1 MDPSAASRLL
11 NQEARALLTRL
22 DRLQPYALHMPMV
35 PAAAVSPAAQ
45 AAIEAHTVRGRRRL
59 RALVRGFLRW
69 LHGPGGRRAGPAE
82 GQRRFTLLRLRFN
95 NVIAQFDIFADVLA
109 QRSEH
114 ETGVWVAGLDDVAA
128 DGLELPGYYRA
139 PPVICYLD
147 RGPGAAI
154 RRARTRLPGGEANP
168 VAIIRV
174 PRERMVGS
182 GIASSL
188 LHEVGHQAAALLDL
202 VGSLRPALQ
211 AVQRLHAG
219 AERLAWALW
228 ERWISE
234 IVADLWAVARLGV
247 GATLGLLAVVSLPR
261 AFVFRADW
269 EDPHPIPWVR
279 VRLSAALGQA
289 LYPHPQWEAMARLWA
304 ALYPPDGLS
313 PPRRLLLGA
322 LETTLPDF
330 VTVLLGHRPPRLRGR
345 SLREALAD
353 EARRPERLA
362 AAYRAWGASPEGLR
376 AAPPTLAFAVIGQA
390 RADGR
395 ITPEEESHTLA
406 NLLTYWALRS
416 ALETSVTCA
425 RQPRQRPRAPAS
437 RPATEPRMS
446 LT

>member
-1 MDPSAASRLL
+1 MALSPATRLL
-11 NQEARALLTRL
+11 DQEARALLTRL
-22 DRLQPYALHMPMV
+22 DRLRPYALHMPMV

-45 AAIEAHTVRGRRRL
+45 AAIEGHMVRGRRRL
-59 RALVRGFLRW
+59 RALVHDFRRW
-69 LHGPGGRRAGPAE
+69 LHGEGRRAEPAE
-82 GQRRFTLLRLRFN
+82 AQRRLTLLRLRFN
-95 NVIAQFDIFADVLA
+95 NVITQFEIFADVLT

-114 ETGVWVAGLDDVAA
+114 QTGVWVAGLDDVAA

-139 PPVICYLD
+139 PPVVCYLD
-147 RGPGAAI
+147 RGSGAAI
-154 RRARTRLPGGEANP
+154 RRARSRLPGGEANP
-168 VAIIRV
+168 VAVIRV

-202 VGSLRPALQ
+202 VNSLRPALQ
-211 AVQRLHAG
+211 AVQRQRAG
-219 AERLAWALW
+219 TERLAWLLW
-228 ERWISE
+228 ERWASE
-234 IVADLWAVARLGV
+234 IVADLWAVAKLGI

-279 VRLSAALGQA
+279 VRLSAALGRA
-289 LYPHPQWEAMARLWA
+289 LYPHPQWDALARLWA

-313 PPRRLLLGA
+313 PPRRLLLEA
-322 LETTLPDF
+322 LEATLPSF
-330 VTVLLGHRPPRLRGR
+330 VAMLLGHRPARLRGR
-345 SLREALAD
+345 SLYEALAD
-353 EARRPERLA
+353 ESRRPDRLA
-362 AAYRAWGASPEGLR
+362 ASYRAWGVSPDGLR

-395 ITPEEESHTLA
+395 ITPEEESHLLA
-406 NLLTYWALRS
+406 DLLTYWALRS
-416 ALETSVTCA
+416 ALDTSVLCA
-425 RQPRQRPRAPAS
+425 RQPRARPRLPAS